1 MNLTFK
7 SISELAFEIWLINWL
22 ESQIHEFGSQLVFKI
37 SVNFDW

>member
-22 ESQIHEFGSQLVFKI
+22 ESKIYEFGSQLVFKI